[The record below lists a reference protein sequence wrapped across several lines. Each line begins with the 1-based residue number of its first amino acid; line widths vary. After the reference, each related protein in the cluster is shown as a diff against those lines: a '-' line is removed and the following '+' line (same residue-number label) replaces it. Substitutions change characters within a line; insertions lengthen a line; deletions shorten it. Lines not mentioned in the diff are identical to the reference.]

1 MRTQVRRTVLAAVA
15 VAAIAA
21 AWSSD
26 VAIAHH
32 GWSGYHNEEFE
43 LTGTVET
50 PVGLNNPHGT
60 MRIRAE
66 GQVWNIVLSPPART
80 KQAGLEQQTIPVGT
94 KVTVQ
99 GHRHRDPKTLEVKT
113 ERVIVDGKVYN
124 VYPDR
129 D

>member
-1 MRTQVRRTVLAAVA
+1 MKAQKSGAALVAFALAAVLT
-15 VAAIAA
+15 
-21 AWSSD
+21 SS
-26 VAIAHH
+26 APAAHH
-32 GWSGYHNEEFE
+32 GWSGYHTEEFE

-50 PVGLNNPHGT
+50 AVGLNNPHGT

-80 KQAGLEQQTIPVGT
+80 RSAGLEQNTIPVGT

-99 GHRHRDPKTLEVKT
+99 GHRHRDPKTLEIKT

>member
-1 MRTQVRRTVLAAVA
+1 MKVYRSGSAALVAGALAAVLSSSA
-15 VAAIAA
+15 VF
-21 AWSSD
+21 
-26 VAIAHH
+26 AHH
-32 GWSGYHNEEFE
+32 GWSGYHTEEFE

-60 MRIRAE
+60 MRIRAD

-80 KQAGLEQQTIPVGT
+80 KSAGLEQNTIPVGAT
-94 KVTVQ
+94 VTVQ
-99 GHRHRDPKTLEVKT
+99 GHRHRDPKTFEIKT
-113 ERVIVDGKVYN
+113 ERVVVDGKVYN

>member
-1 MRTQVRRTVLAAVA
+1 VVA
-15 VAAIAA
+15 VALAA
-21 AWSSD
+21 LLSSGP
-26 VAIAHH
+26 ALAHH
-32 GWSGYHNEEFE
+32 GWSGYHTEEFE

-80 KQAGLEQQTIPVGT
+80 KSAGLEQNTIPMGT

-99 GHRHRDPKTLEVKT
+99 GHRHRDPKTLEIKT

>member
-1 MRTQVRRTVLAAVA
+1 MKLCISGRSTIVAVALAAVLSSS
-15 VAAIAA
+15 AAL
-21 AWSSD
+21 
-26 VAIAHH
+26 AHH

-50 PVGLNNPHGT
+50 AVGLNNPHGT

-66 GQVWNIVLSPPART
+66 GQVWNIVMSPPART
-80 KQAGLEQQTIPVGT
+80 KSAGLEQNTIPVGT
-94 KVTVQ
+94 TVTVQ
-99 GHRHRDPKTLEVKT
+99 GHRHRDPKTLEIKT